1 MHTEAIKIDDT
12 KGSYMFCTGT
22 IKNQNKST
30 SSLTTRRLLC
40 VAIKKVIQIYEI
52 NNSYKSKYKR
62 LRDIELPMNCQS
74 MRIINNQLCIG
85 LQSEFTLYSL
95 VQEAAPIALL
105 QADHDKSLEFIS
117 REPINALMSIY
128 VGNDEYLLIFENLG
142 IYVNNN
148 GCRSRNDEIMW
159 PSKPLNV
166 TFMDPYLL
174 CFSERG
180 IDVFDTKTGDWIQI
194 LQFSKTRP
202 LDLQGSLCITHE
214 SQDSIRLIHLKSF
227 EEEERITVATRSR
240 SLMRSKL
247 RKGSLNKADEQSLS
261 ILMSS
266 GSSSANSF
274 SITNPNTS
282 VLIPNQVK
290 DLNSSSRKS
299 IISNPSNFQHLQHM
313 GPNEGKLFVH
323 DTNPQM
329 TQQQQQQQ
337 LSSGPNHSL
346 NSHKSAGTLN
356 NHDKKSNINAK
367 ALKNKEI
374 SAPTN
379 FRHVFKMDLNDIGT
393 KNVAKDLI
401 QNKVDHPSKSG
412 STGNSR
418 TSSQSSRSADIK
430 VNSTLYNGKFLF
442 ILISSLKL
450 NQKLCLNPFFYP
462 YFQQKN

>member
-1 MHTEAIKIDDT
+1 MHTEIIKVDDT

-22 IKNQNKST
+22 IKSQNKST
-30 SSLTTRRLLC
+30 SSLTIRRILC
-40 VAIKKVIQIYEI
+40 VAIKKVIQIYEL
-52 NNSYKSKYKR
+52 NNLFKSKYKR

-74 MRIINNQLCIG
+74 MKIINNQLCVG

-105 QADHDKSLEFIS
+105 QTDHDKSLEFLT
-117 REPINALMSIY
+117 REPVNALMSIY

-166 TFMDPYLL
+166 TYMDPYLL

-194 LQFSKTRP
+194 LQFLKTRP
-202 LDLQGSLCITHE
+202 LDLNGSLCISHE

-274 SITNPNTS
+274 STTNPNTS
-282 VLIPNQVK
+282 VLIANQVK

-313 GPNEGKLFVH
+313 GPHDGKIFMH
-323 DTNPQM
+323 DTH
-329 TQQQQQQQ
+329 QQVNQQPVPPPPPPP
-337 LSSGPNHSL
+337 LSL
-346 NSHKSAGTLN
+346 NSHKSASTLN
-356 NHDKKSNINAK
+356 NHDKKANINAK

-379 FRHVFKMDLNDIGT
+379 FRHVFKMDLNDIGQKSLVKDHLQT
-393 KNVAKDLI
+393 KGDLTAK
-401 QNKVDHPSKSG
+401 SA

-430 VNSTLYNGKFLF
+430 ANSTLYNGK
-442 ILISSLKL
+442 LK
-450 NQKLCLNPFFYP
+450 
-462 YFQQKN
+462 